1 MTPAVALL
9 LTACYTLLLG
19 LAGPHLLSRL
29 HRAATRAPG
38 VGLHAVTALA
48 TSWGA
53 AVVSAGLLLLVQV
66 TGGVGL
72 AALIELCVATVC
84 AVFGSPAEP
93 NLPALIALAVPAA
106 ALGRL
111 GWYALTRGYRGWRWS
126 ARHRAMLG
134 TVGRRRRLQGTRVW
148 LLPTDQTSAYCVGG
162 PGARVVLTQGALDT
176 LDADELAAVIAHERA
191 HLRGRHHLLLG
202 WLRTLDAAF
211 PGVPLLRRAAPLAA
225 ELAEWAADDQAARGR
240 DRRVVAR
247 AIAAMAPAPGTAAL
261 AAGGGVVVERVRRLL
276 RPARGGSTRPRAL
289 IAAVTAIALTTAAGV
304 LLAPISATTFGLSC
318 GLF

>member
-1 MTPAVALL
+1 MTAGVALL

-19 LAGPHLLSRL
+19 LSGPRLLARL

-38 VGLHAVTALA
+38 VGLRAVTALA

-53 AVVSAGLLLLVQV
+53 AVVSTGLLLVVEV

-93 NLPALIALAVPAA
+93 NAPALIALAVPAA

-111 GWYALTRGYRGWRWS
+111 GWCALARGYREWRWS
-126 ARHRAMLG
+126 ARHRTMLG
-134 TVGRRRRLQGTRVW
+134 SVGCRRRLQGTRVW
-148 LLPTDQTSAYCVGG
+148 LLPTGQPSAYCVGG
-162 PGARVVLTQGALDT
+162 PGARVVLSQGTLDT
-176 LDADELAAVIAHERA
+176 LDTDELAAVIAHERA

-225 ELAEWAADDQAARGR
+225 ELAEWAADDAAARGR

-247 AIAAMAPAPGTAAL
+247 AIAAMAPAPDAAAL
-261 AAGGGVVVERVRRLL
+261 AAGGGVVVERVRRLV
-276 RPARGGSTRPRAL
+276 RPAPGGSAWPRTL
-289 IAAVTAIALTTAAGV
+289 IAAVTATALATAAVV
-304 LLAPISATTFGLSC
+304 LLAPISATTFGVSC
-318 GLF
+318 GMI

>member
-247 AIAAMAPAPGTAAL
+247 AIAAMARPGNGRPRRRRRCRGRTRPPPAPP
-261 AAGGGVVVERVRRLL
+261 
-276 RPARGGSTRPRAL
+276 RPGGSTRPARSSPPSRRSRSRRPPGCSSPDL
-289 IAAVTAIALTTAAGV
+289 RHHVRVELRPVLT
-304 LLAPISATTFGLSC
+304 
-318 GLF
+318 